1 MLSCE
6 MPELV
11 TGRLYRKLF
20 RAIERV
26 LFRRNERW
34 QEEEKGQGERSEDHD
49 SRGGDAGSGTL
60 RATGAVVA
68 LSRHGQSPYATWELP
83 AYASPLLFS
92 IYAI

>member
-11 TGRLYRKLF
+11 TGRLYREF
-20 RAIERV
+20 FGAIERI

-34 QEEEKGQGERSEDHD
+34 QEKEKGQGERSKDHG
-49 SRGGDAGSGTL
+49 GGDAGSGTL

-68 LSRHGQSPYATWELP
+68 LSRHGQSPCATWEHP
-83 AYASPLLFS
+83 AYASPLS
-92 IYAI
+92 I